1 MSYLTERSGFTAPP
15 GKGGSGTPYHQ
26 DLKLLQSLPI
36 AEKVKMV
43 DAIAKQNKSIGR
55 KIEFSNAAVSGRTWD
70 SDADLAT
77 KVDLLERA
85 AAAHGH
91 SQHAGWQSLDYFTP
105 FIGENRFDKGAVED
119 ASIYIPAVAGGK
131 VRRGSG
137 GGYGY
142 FSESLDPSGRV
153 IARVGHG
160 NIDRPEAGN
169 VNVLGTPP
177 NSPQLPG
184 DSATQD
190 KRKEEILEAF
200 LRGTQ
205 YELNERNKK
214 ETPEKFSDY
223 LKKQMVGQMI
233 SESLDPFSFL
243 SSFTNDDPY
252 MQGLSLANQQILGG
266 YLS

>member
-1 MSYLTERSGFTAPP
+1 MSYYTERSGFTAPP
-15 GKGGSGTPYHQ
+15 GKGGSGTPYHV
-26 DLKLLQSLPI
+26 DLKLLSSLPV
-36 AEKVKMV
+36 AERVKMF
-43 DAIAKQNKSIGR
+43 DALARQKQAIGR
-55 KIEFSNAAVSGRTWD
+55 EIEFSNPAVSGKRWKP
-70 SDADLAT
+70 DANLAE

-85 AAAHGH
+85 AAAHEH
-91 SQHAGWQSLDYFTP
+91 SQHTGWQSFDYYLP
-105 FIGENRFDKGAVED
+105 FKGKSRFDKGAVED

-160 NIDRPEAGN
+160 NIDRPEAGD

-177 NSPQLPG
+177 NAPQLPG
-184 DSATQD
+184 DSTTQD

-205 YELNERNKK
+205 YELNARNKK
-214 ETPEKFSDY
+214 EAPENLSDY

-243 SSFTNDDPY
+243 NSFTNDDPY

-266 YLS
+266 YLG

>member
-1 MSYLTERSGFTAPP
+1 MSYYTERSGFTAPP

-91 SQHAGWQSLDYFTP
+91 SQHTGWQSLDYFTP
-105 FIGENRFDKGAVED
+105 FIGKNRFTKGAVED

-160 NIDRPEAGN
+160 NIDRPEAGD
-169 VNVLGTPP
+169 VNVLGSIPQA
-177 NSPQLPG
+177 PQLPG
-184 DSATQD
+184 DSKQQNEQRNDKLLAELLGKEDLIQSVLQTALARRNAATQVPSPLQAG
-190 KRKEEILEAF
+190 II
-200 LRGTQ
+200 
-205 YELNERNKK
+205 
-214 ETPEKFSDY
+214 TPE
-223 LKKQMVGQMI
+223 QA
-233 SESLDPFSFL
+233 
-243 SSFTNDDPY
+243 
-252 MQGLSLANQQILGG
+252 MQLFA
-266 YLS
+266 